1 MGHVAGAV
9 AVPDSAAVDLG
20 QDCEE
25 LSLRTA
31 DGDVQG
37 VGLGAQIARVARD
50 LTSNLVHTFEATR
63 GGTTVP

>member
-9 AVPDSAAVDLG
+9 TVPGSASVDLG
-20 QDCEE
+20 QHREE

-31 DGDVQG
+31 DGDVQR
-37 VGLGAQIARVARD
+37 VRLGAQIARVARD
-50 LTSNLVHTFEATR
+50 LTSNLVHTFEAMR